1 MIPDP
6 KNPMPAAS
14 SVVIGILSKR
24 PRLTVKELYQQF
36 SRNSDKKMTL
46 QGFYKLLQQLQE
58 KRIIVKDGKLLS
70 IDAGWVHAV
79 VDLAAQLRN
88 TYLQSNPST
97 ANILLNEGES
107 NEFEFPTVLDMDN
120 FWYHALVMVTHYYG
134 DRDHKDKNVYNY
146 NDHCWFQVIRSSS
159 EQTLGDTYADMGMDW
174 YLVAG
179 STSFVDGLVESMIE
193 NEKLHYKLSNGE
205 GFKKNE
211 YVVVIGDYIFETAL
225 PKYIYGMM
233 ESVYERV
240 QAVTDPSLGSIENLI
255 RLPAKT
261 TLRIAR
267 DKKRAASV
275 RKTIQKFF
283 E

>member
-6 KNPMPAAS
+6 KNPKPDAS
-14 SVVIGILSKR
+14 ALVIDILSKQ
-24 PRLTVKELYQQF
+24 PRLTVKELFQQF
-36 SRNSDKKMTL
+36 TRKNNKKMTL

-58 KRIIVKDGKLLS
+58 KRVIVKDGKLLS

-79 VDLAAQLRN
+79 VDFAAQLRN

-107 NEFEFPTVLDMDN
+107 NEFEFPTVIDMDN
-120 FWYHALVMVTHYYG
+120 FWCHSLVMVVHYYG
-134 DRDHKDKNVYNY
+134 EHDHFNKNVYNY

-159 EQTLGDTYADMGMDW
+159 EQALGDTYADLGMHW

-179 STSFVDGLVESMIE
+179 STSFVDGLVESLIE
-193 NEKLHYKLSNGE
+193 NEKLHYVLSNGE
-205 GFKKNE
+205 SFKKNE

-225 PKYIYGMM
+225 PKYICEMM
-233 ESVYERV
+233 ESVYGRV
-240 QAVTDPSLGSIENLI
+240 QAVTDPALGSIEDLI

-261 TLRIAR
+261 SLRISR
-267 DKKRAASV
+267 DKKRAASL
-275 RKTIQKFF
+275 RKTIQHFF
-283 E
+283 D